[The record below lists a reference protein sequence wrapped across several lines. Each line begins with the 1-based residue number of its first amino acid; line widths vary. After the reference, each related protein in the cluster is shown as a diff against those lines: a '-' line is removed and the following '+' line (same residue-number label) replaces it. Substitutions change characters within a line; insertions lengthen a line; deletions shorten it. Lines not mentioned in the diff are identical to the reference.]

1 MRLAM
6 VVMVFGI
13 MLVAGTATVML
24 LLYLLGF
31 IGQ

>member
-6 VVMVFGI
+6 VGMVVGLL
-13 MLVAGTATVML
+13 LVAGTATVML

>member
-1 MRLAM
+1 MRLVMVGM
-6 VVMVFGI
+6 VVGLMVVGG
-13 MLVAGTATVML
+13 AATVML

>member
-6 VVMVFGI
+6 VFMVVG
-13 MLVAGTATVML
+13 MMVVGATATVML

>member
-6 VVMVFGI
+6 VGMVVGL

>member
-6 VVMVFGI
+6 VGMVVGM
-13 MLVAGTATVML
+13 MLVGGAATVML

-31 IGQ
+31 IGH

>member
-1 MRLAM
+1 MRLVMVGM
-6 VVMVFGI
+6 VVGLMVVG
-13 MLVAGTATVML
+13 GSATVML